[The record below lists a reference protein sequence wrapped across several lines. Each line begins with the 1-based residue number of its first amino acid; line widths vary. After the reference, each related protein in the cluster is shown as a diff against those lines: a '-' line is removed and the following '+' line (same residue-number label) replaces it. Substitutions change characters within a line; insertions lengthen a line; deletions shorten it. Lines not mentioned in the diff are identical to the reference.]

1 MGTEIMKIKCPCC
14 AAVLTV
20 KAQPG
25 IENKNVTCPVCK
37 QSSSFRMFKQVVE
50 KTPERTEYPGEHTS
64 YANHR
69 TETQLN
75 ADVNYTLGQLIV
87 EGSGATFRLKAG
99 RNVIGR
105 KATAST
111 ADIQIPITGGK
122 YMSREH
128 LVLEVKKVIGKGFVH
143 YASLYKEKV
152 NETMINNELLEYGD
166 SIVLKSGDK
175 LRLPDATIVFEI
187 PDDEGT
193 EFELR

>member
-1 MGTEIMKIKCPCC
+1 MIMETNVIKIKCPCC
-14 AAVLTV
+14 AAVLAV

-37 QSSSFRMFKQVVE
+37 QSSSFQLFKKIAE
-50 KTPERTEYPGEHTS
+50 KKSDSTEYPGEHTDYES
-64 YANHR
+64 CH
-69 TETQLN
+69 TETQIN
-75 ADVNYTLGQLIV
+75 SDVNYTLGKLKVQGL
-87 EGSGATFRLKAG
+87 GFSFRLKVG

-111 ADIQIPITGGK
+111 ADIQIPITEGK
-122 YMSREH
+122 HMSREH
-128 LVLEVKKVIGKGFVH
+128 LVIEVKKVAGKGIVH

-152 NETMINNELLEYGD
+152 NPTAINNILLEYGD

-175 LRLPDATIVFEI
+175 LKLPDATIIFEI

-193 EFELR
+193 EI

>member
-1 MGTEIMKIKCPCC
+1 
-14 AAVLTV
+14 
-20 KAQPG
+20 
-25 IENKNVTCPVCK
+25 
-37 QSSSFRMFKQVVE
+37 
-50 KTPERTEYPGEHTS
+50 
-64 YANHR
+64 
-69 TETQLN
+69 
-75 ADVNYTLGQLIV
+75 
-87 EGSGATFRLKAG
+87 
-99 RNVIGR
+99 
-105 KATAST
+105 
-111 ADIQIPITGGK
+111 
-122 YMSREH
+122 MSREH

>member
-1 MGTEIMKIKCPCC
+1 MIMETNVIKIKCPCC
-14 AAVLTV
+14 AAVLAV

-37 QSSSFRMFKQVVE
+37 QSSSFQLFKKIAE
-50 KTPERTEYPGEHTS
+50 KKSDCTEYPGEHTDYES
-64 YANHR
+64 CH
-69 TETQLN
+69 TETQIN
-75 ADVNYTLGQLIV
+75 PDVNYTLGKLKVQGL
-87 EGSGATFRLKAG
+87 GFSFRLKVG

-111 ADIQIPITGGK
+111 ADIQIPITEGK
-122 YMSREH
+122 HMSREH
-128 LVLEVKKVIGKGFVH
+128 LVIEVKKVAGKGIVH

-152 NETMINNELLEYGD
+152 NATAINNILLEYGD

-175 LRLPDATIVFEI
+175 LKLPDATIIFEI

-193 EFELR
+193 EF